1 MEELLL
7 PSKIEMI
14 PGKTERHATFVMEP
28 CVHGYGTTIGN
39 ALRRVLLSSLPGAA
53 VTAVKIKGVTHEF
66 SSLAGVKED
75 TLEIILNLKALR
87 LRLFTDEP
95 VRLSLTANGEN
106 EVTAAD
112 IEKNSDVEIINPDLH
127 IATLTDKN
135 AELEME
141 IFVSK
146 GRGYL
151 PTEERGK
158 EKAELGVIAIDSVFS
173 PVREV
178 GFRVENVRVGQITNF
193 DKLVMDIETDGTIT
207 PAEALD
213 MSAKILID
221 HFTLIL
227 NRGAAAPAAEE
238 AVPAAEE
245 AVPAEPEAAPEV
257 KEEAVEE
264 AESEEKPK
272 KKKKAESEEKPKKA
286 SKKKAK

>member
-14 PGKTERHATFVMEP
+14 PGKDERHATFIMEP
-28 CVHGYGTTIGN
+28 CFHGYGTTIGN

-66 SSLAGVKED
+66 SSLPGVKED
-75 TLEIILNLKALR
+75 TLEVILNLKALR

-95 VRLSLTANGEN
+95 VRLRLTANGET

-112 IEKNSDVEIINPDLH
+112 IEKNADVEIVNPDMH
-127 IATLTDKN
+127 VATLTDKN

-207 PAEALD
+207 PAESMD

-227 NRGAAAPAAEE
+227 SRGAVAPVAEEAPVAEAPAPAAL
-238 AVPAAEE
+238 
-245 AVPAEPEAAPEV
+245 EAAPEV
-257 KEEAVEE
+257 KEEAVEKIG
-264 AESEEKPK
+264 EEDKPK
-272 KKKKAESEEKPKKA
+272 KKKKTDSEDKPKKA